1 LQRGFPTFRRVV
13 ARWARLAASRILVT
27 TKEVLVTRWM
37 RNICLS
43 VCFSPVAAVA
53 ASEIHQCEERG
64 NVIYQQAPCTRGAAV
79 KRWPPYEAAK
89 PREVASPV
97 LAAEGRARAS
107 RKPSRPSRNSRRVSA
122 PGAAI
127 GRSRGGGDAACES
140 MRRKR
145 AAAYEKA
152 GLKRNFALS
161 SHWDNKVQ
169 QACQ

>member
-1 LQRGFPTFRRVV
+1 
-13 ARWARLAASRILVT
+13 
-27 TKEVLVTRWM
+27 M
-37 RNICLS
+37 
-43 VCFSPVAAVA
+43 CFSPVAAVA
-53 ASEIHQCEERG
+53 ASEIYRCEDRG
-64 NVIYQQAPCTRGAAV
+64 QVTYQQAPCARGKAV
-79 KRWPPYEAAK
+79 RTWPQYETVK
-89 PREVASPV
+89 PPQGASQV
-97 LAAEGRARAS
+97 LAAEGRALARS
-107 RKPSRPSRNSRRVSA
+107 PSSRRGRNARRASA

-127 GRSRGGGDAACES
+127 GRSRGDDAACQT

>member
-1 LQRGFPTFRRVV
+1 MC
-13 ARWARLAASRILVT
+13 LA
-27 TKEVLVTRWM
+27 
-37 RNICLS
+37 

-64 NVIYQQAPCTRGAAV
+64 SVIYQQAPCAHGKAIR
-79 KRWPPYEAAK
+79 RWPAYETGK
-89 PREVASPV
+89 PPQAGPRM
-97 LAAEGRARAS
+97 LAAEGRAPARP
-107 RKPSRPSRNSRRVSA
+107 PSSRRGRNARRASA

-127 GRSRGGGDAACES
+127 GRSRDGGDAACES

-161 SHWDNKVQ
+161 SHWDNKVH